1 MENTVRAD
9 VAAERSHDRPG
20 GITRRQVSIA
30 VLLFAAAVYLGCI
43 FSPPSLM
50 DDVDAVQAQIAVNM
64 MQSGHWVTAR
74 LDGVPYLE
82 KPPLIYWMMAGSF
95 KLFGV
100 HTWSARV
107 PVVLSAIGLCLI
119 TAWFGIWAF
128 GKAKAGLYAG
138 LCMATCVGLW
148 LFTRIQ
154 IPNVTLVLTITLTMW
169 AFLRLMEDDVKHP
182 RWWAVL
188 IGVCFGTGLLLESLI
203 GVVFPIGAWILY
215 FAFTKR
221 LFKWDSWKRLHPV
234 LVTVVMLAVAAPWHI
249 LATIRNPPYFE
260 FTMKS
265 IPGQWHGFFW
275 FFFINEQLL
284 RFLNMR
290 YPRDYATVPR
300 YLFWGFNLIWLF
312 PWSVYLPATFKLS
325 YKPLDR
331 AGRTRLLAVCW
342 IAFVMVFFTF
352 STTQEYYSMPIY
364 PAAALLIG
372 SALLVESRAKRWGT
386 RALTVICA
394 ACAIAAFGILI
405 AVRHVPTP
413 GDISHALVRHPSA
426 YTLSLG
432 HMEDLT
438 LDSFA
443 YLRFPLGLAAVAFL
457 IGAVSTLRT
466 KWKQGYLGVALM
478 MVVFFQA
485 AHVAMGVFDPYM
497 SSRPLIRTL
506 KASPPGKLMID
517 HHYYFFSSLFFYTDR
532 KALMLNGRY
541 QNLVYGSYSPRTE
554 DPFID
559 NTQFEAMWKQ
569 PQRWYM
575 FAKKSQVEDLVG
587 LVGADH
593 LYILDR
599 AGDKVLFTNE
609 AVPGKAVEF
618 PQAAEFAQQ

>member
-1 MENTVRAD
+1 MEDTVRPDA
-9 VAAERSHDRPG
+9 AAERSYDRPG
-20 GITRRQVSIA
+20 GISRRQVTLI
-30 VLLFAAAVYLGCI
+30 VFLFAAAVYIGCI

-64 MQSGHWVTAR
+64 MHSGHWVTAR

-107 PVVLSAIGLCLI
+107 PVVLSAIALCLV

-128 GKAKAGLYAG
+128 ERRKAGLYAG
-138 LCMATCVGLW
+138 LCMATCIGLW

-169 AFLRLMEDDVKHP
+169 AFLRLIEDDVKHP

-188 IGVCFGTGLLLESLI
+188 IGICFGTGLLLESLI
-203 GVVFPIGAWILY
+203 GVVFPIGAWIVY
-215 FAFTKR
+215 FALTKR
-221 LFKWDSWKRLHPV
+221 LFRWDSWKRLHPV

-249 LATIRNPPYFE
+249 LATLRNPPYFV

-265 IPGQWHGFFW
+265 IPGQWHGFLW

-300 YLFWGFNLIWLF
+300 YLFWLFNLIWLF
-312 PWSVYLPATFKLS
+312 PWSVYIPATFKLS

-331 AGRTRLLAVCW
+331 AGRTRLLALCW
-342 IAFVMVFFTF
+342 IGVVMVFFTF

-364 PAAALLIG
+364 PAIALLVG
-372 SALLVESRAKRWGT
+372 SALLVDNKAKRWGT
-386 RALTVICA
+386 RALTIICT
-394 ACAIAAFGILI
+394 ACAISAIGILI

-426 YTLSLG
+426 YKLSLG

-443 YLRFPLGLAAVAFL
+443 YLRFPLGMAAVAFL
-457 IGAVSTLRT
+457 IGAASTLRT
-466 KWKQGYLGVALM
+466 TWKKSYLGVALM

-485 AHVAMGVFDPYM
+485 AHAAMATFDPYM

-506 KASPPGKLMID
+506 QASPPGKLMID
-517 HHYYFFSSLFFYTDR
+517 HHYYYFSSLFFYTDR

-541 QNLVYGSYSPRTE
+541 MNLVYGSYSPRSE

-559 NTQFEAMWKQ
+559 NAQFQQMWMQ

-575 FAKKSQVEDLVG
+575 FAKKSQVEDLVS

-609 AVPGKAVEF
+609 PVPDRAVEF
-618 PQAAEFAQQ
+618 PTAAEFAPQ